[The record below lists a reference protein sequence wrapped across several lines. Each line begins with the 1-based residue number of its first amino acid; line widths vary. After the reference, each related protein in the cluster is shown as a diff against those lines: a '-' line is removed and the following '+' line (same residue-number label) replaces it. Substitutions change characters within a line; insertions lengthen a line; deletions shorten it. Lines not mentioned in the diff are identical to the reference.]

1 MQKHD
6 TTLINRKSR
15 LAYIAATIDIEQ
27 AAGIPWIIG
36 KRLAVS

>member
-1 MQKHD
+1 MQKHG
-6 TTLINRKSR
+6 TTRFNKSR